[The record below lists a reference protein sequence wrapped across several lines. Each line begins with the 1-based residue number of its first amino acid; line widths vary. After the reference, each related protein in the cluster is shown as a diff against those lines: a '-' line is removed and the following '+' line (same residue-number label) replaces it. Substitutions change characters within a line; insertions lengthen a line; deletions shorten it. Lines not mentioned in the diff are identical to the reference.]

1 MAANVDFRVDTSS
14 MQRMNKYFSDKDWF
28 NVKKRSLNKAAGIVK
43 KEVKKQFKTELPAA
57 TLKNPN
63 YIDRLIDA
71 VRSSKVKEKGLGELL
86 LKIHIMGTRKKG
98 SRTYQARFFEGGT
111 KMRELKPGIKDS
123 LGRTYKKSRSIGRI
137 KPLYFFR
144 DSMSS
149 INSASMN
156 INNYLEQEINK
167 INNKKFS

>member
-1 MAANVDFRVDTSS
+1 MANVEFKVDTSS
-14 MQRMNKYFSDKDWF
+14 MQRMNRWFNDRDWF
-28 NVKKRSLNKAAGIVK
+28 NVKKRALNKAGGTIKKTVK
-43 KEVKKQFKTELPAA
+43 EKFKTELPAA
-57 TLKNPN
+57 TKRNPN
-63 YIDRLIDA
+63 YNDRLIDA
-71 VRSSKVKEKGLGELL
+71 VRSSKVKEKGLGELI
-86 LKIHIMGTRKKG
+86 LKIHVMGNRKKG
-98 SRTYQARFFEGGT
+98 SGTFRTRFFEGGT

-156 INNYLEQEINK
+156 MNNYLEQEINR
-167 INNKKFS
+167 INQKKF

>member
-14 MQRMNKYFSDKDWF
+14 MQRMNRWFSDKDWF
-28 NVKKRSLNKAAGIVK
+28 KIKKRALNKAGGTIK

-63 YIDRLIDA
+63 YIDRIIDA
-71 VRSSKVKEKGLGELL
+71 VRSSKVKEKGLGELI
-86 LKIHIMGTRKKG
+86 LKIHILGNRKKG
-98 SRTYQARFFEGGT
+98 SRTYQARFFEQGT
-111 KMRELKPGIKDS
+111 QERFIKPGYTDK
-123 LGRTYKKSRSIGRI
+123 LGRKYTKKRSIGRI
-137 KPLYFFR
+137 KPLWFFR

-156 INNYLEQEINK
+156 MNNYLEQEINK
-167 INNKKFS
+167 INQKKF

>member
-14 MQRMNKYFSDKDWF
+14 MQRMNRWFSDKEWF
-28 NVKKRSLNKAAGIVK
+28 NVKKRALNKAGGIVK

-71 VRSSKVKEKGLGELL
+71 VRSSKVKEKGLGELI
-86 LKIHIMGTRKKG
+86 LKVHVMGTRKKG

-111 KMRELKPGIKDS
+111 KERFIKPGYTDK
-123 LGRTYKKSRSIGRI
+123 LGRKYTKKRSIGHI
-137 KPLYFFR
+137 EPLWFFR

-149 INSASMN
+149 INSASINM
-156 INNYLEQEINK
+156 NNYLEQEINK
-167 INNKKFS
+167 INQKKF

>member
-1 MAANVDFRVDTSS
+1 MANVDFRVDTSS
-14 MQRMNKYFSDKDWF
+14 MQRMNRWF
-28 NVKKRSLNKAAGIVK
+28 NDREWLNVKKRALNKAGGTIKKTVK
-43 KEVKKQFKTELPAA
+43 EKFKTELPAA
-57 TLKNPN
+57 TKRNPN

-71 VRSSKVKEKGLGELL
+71 VRSSKVKEKGLGELE
-86 LKIHIMGTRKKG
+86 LKIHVLGNHKKG
-98 SRTYQARFFEGGT
+98 SGTFRARFFEKGT
-111 KMRELKPGIKDS
+111 KIRELKPGIKDS

-156 INNYLEQEINK
+156 MNSYLEQEINR
-167 INNKKFS
+167 INQKKF

>member
-28 NVKKRSLNKAAGIVK
+28 KIKKKSLNKAAGIVK

-63 YIDRLIDA
+63 YIDKLIDA
-71 VRSSKVKEKGLGELL
+71 VRSSKVKETGIAELSV
-86 LKIHIMGTRKKG
+86 KVHIMGTRKKG
-98 SRTYQARFFEGGT
+98 SRTYQARFFEQGT
-111 KMRELKPGIKDS
+111 KERFIKPGYTDK
-123 LGRTYKKSRSIGRI
+123 LGRKYTKKRSIGHI
-137 KPLYFFR
+137 KPLWFFR
-144 DSMSS
+144 DSIGSLS
-149 INSASMN
+149 SASMN
-156 INNYLEQEINK
+156 MNSYLEQEINK

>member
-1 MAANVDFRVDTSS
+1 MANVEFSVDTSS
-14 MQRMNKYFSDKDWF
+14 MERQNRWFSEKDWF
-28 NVKKRSLNKAAGIVK
+28 NVKKRALNKAGGTIK

-57 TLKNPN
+57 TKRNPN

-71 VRSSKVKEKGLGELL
+71 VRSSKVKEKGLGELI
-86 LKIHIMGTRKKG
+86 LKIHVMGNRKKG
-98 SRTYQARFFEGGT
+98 SGTFRARFFEGGT
-111 KMRELKPGIKDS
+111 QERFIKPGIKDS

-149 INSASMN
+149 INSAAMN
-156 INNYLEQEINK
+156 LRNYLEAEINK
-167 INNKKFS
+167 INSKKF